1 MKEQYLECGRVTSTH
16 GVRGAVMIESW
27 CDSPEILCSIKKLW
41 YKKKGEYIPL
51 EVTKASVHKGRVLAQ
66 FYGIDSIEEASLLK
80 NRVVYADRGDL
91 PVGEDRVFV
100 ADMLGLPVID
110 ASTGNTLGVLEDYI
124 ENPANDLF
132 SVRTPD
138 GREVLVP
145 VVDEFIDHVDDE
157 KVYLSPIPGMFD
169 DGDDTDDNNDNDGN
183 DDDGGGESEDDAL

>member
-41 YKKKGEYIPL
+41 YKKKDEYIPL
-51 EVTKASVHKGRVLAQ
+51 DVTKASVHKGRVPAQ

>member
-27 CDSPEILCSIKKLW
+27 CDSPEILCGVKKLW
-41 YKKKGEYIPL
+41 YKKKDEYIPL

-66 FYGIDSIEEASLLK
+66 FYGIDMVEEASLLK
-80 NRVVYADRGDL
+80 NRVVYADREDL

-100 ADMLGLPVID
+100 ADMLGLPVVD

-169 DGDDTDDNNDNDGN
+169 DGDTDDTDDTDHAD
-183 DDDGGGESEDDAL
+183 GGESEDDAL

>member
-1 MKEQYLECGRVTSTH
+1 
-16 GVRGAVMIESW
+16 
-27 CDSPEILCSIKKLW
+27 
-41 YKKKGEYIPL
+41 
-51 EVTKASVHKGRVLAQ
+51 
-66 FYGIDSIEEASLLK
+66 
-80 NRVVYADRGDL
+80 
-91 PVGEDRVFV
+91 
-100 ADMLGLPVID
+100 MLGLPVID

-169 DGDDTDDNNDNDGN
+169 DGDDTDGN
-183 DDDGGGESEDDAL
+183 DDNDDDGGESEDDAL